1 MGKFKCLM
9 LIMKLKWLF
18 EVVNF
23 LVHFLFLP
31 PFDWNPLNKHIYYTT
46 IPCLRSI
53 EASWSSC
60 NALHWPE
67 DWFDLISGALN
78 VVPDR
83 TTNEDLKK
91 NPALLLSSSMQIH
104 MNYLWI
110 RKVGFSFV
118 ILKMHVHTHS
128 MLKVNSRKLALG
140 CYADSFFRTAV
151 LMRGLGW

>member
-1 MGKFKCLM
+1 MFV
-9 LIMKLKWLF
+9 MKLF
-18 EVVNF
+18 EVQNF
-23 LVHFLFLP
+23 QVHFLFLP

-91 NPALLLSSSMQIH
+91 NPALLLSSSMQIL